1 MSEKSKTKKM
11 TIEESFAYLDEA
23 LEKIEDEDIPLEE
36 AFAVYEGAMKV
47 LKDCGKQIDAVE
59 KKVKVLE
66 KNGTLSELEEMGD

>member
-1 MSEKSKTKKM
+1 MSEKSKTRKM
-11 TIEESFAYLDEA
+11 TIEESFDYLDGA

-36 AFAVYEGAMKV
+36 AFAVYESAMKV